1 MSRAPL
7 PSLHAPRLETLAR
20 ALRTPARMRSR
31 LPFAA
36 AGLAALLGTAGCAQ
50 PEGDVGCSEV
60 DAPCRTATPATLPDV
75 IGEGGEVGAARS
87 ALSLESLAG
96 SGGCSTAGGEA
107 ISRQLIAEMLCLS
120 EGRLVRFEHPNV
132 TLTSSRV
139 HPYLS
144 PEGRD
149 ALYRA
154 AESGEIRINSGLR
167 TLSDQYLLYA
177 GCSVAATPGRS
188 NHETGRAIDVDNWS
202 ARLTA
207 LTRAGFTHPL
217 PDTDAVHFESAGD
230 DLRSLSVL
238 AFQRLWN
245 ANHPEDRI
253 AADGITGPQ
262 TLARLARTPAEGFAT
277 STVCMPPTPPTDAG
291 MPAIDAGM
299 LEVDGGAGDVDAG
312 AGEADAGLAAD
323 AGDAPDATV
332 PLDTRPRAED
342 VSGCACSAPGTT
354 RHGAG
359 LRFAAPP
366 LALALLAAARLRRRA
381 R

>member
-1 MSRAPL
+1 
-7 PSLHAPRLETLAR
+7 
-20 ALRTPARMRSR
+20 LRTGARLKTQ

-36 AGLAALLGTAGCAQ
+36 ASLACLLGASGCAQ

-60 DAPCRTATPATLPDV
+60 DAHERATTTAVPLVPS
-75 IGEGGEVGAARS
+75 GEGSDEVGAARS

-107 ISRQLIAEMLCLS
+107 ISRQLIAEMLCLA
-120 EGRLVRFEHPNV
+120 EGRLVRFDHPNV

-238 AFQRLWN
+238 SFQRLWN
-245 ANHPEDRI
+245 ANHPEDVI

-277 STVCMPPTPPTDAG
+277 SIVCMPPAPPTDAG
-291 MPAIDAGM
+291 MPPVDAGTPDAGTPEIDAG
-299 LEVDGGAGDVDAG
+299 VPDADAGPPEGDAG
-312 AGEADAGLAAD
+312 AVADAGT
-323 AGDAPDATV
+323 PT
-332 PLDTRPRAED
+332 DTRPRADD
-342 VSGCACSAPGTT
+342 VSGCACAVPGTT
-354 RHGAG
+354 PSRAG
-359 LRFAAPP
+359 WRFTGLAF
-366 LALALLAAARLRRRA
+366 ALALFAAARVRRRSRRGA
-381 R
+381 H

>member
-1 MSRAPL
+1 MNATAPFD
-7 PSLHAPRLETLAR
+7 AR
-20 ALRTPARMRSR
+20 ARVRTLRTGARMKSG
-31 LPFAA
+31 LPTADLSLTA
-36 AGLAALLGTAGCAQ
+36 VPLAAIAVAVGLLLAGCAQ

-60 DAPCRTATPATLPDV
+60 DAHARAATTAGPLVPSGAGD
-75 IGEGGEVGAARS
+75 EVGAARS

-202 ARLTA
+202 ARLSA

-245 ANHPEDRI
+245 ANHPEDLI
-253 AADGITGPQ
+253 DADGITGPQ
-262 TLARLARTPAEGFAT
+262 TLARLARTPAEGFPIGI
-277 STVCMPPTPPTDAG
+277 VCRDAPPPVDAG
-291 MPAIDAGM
+291 MPPVDAGTPEIDAGT
-299 LEVDGGAGDVDAG
+299 LELDAGTSETDAG
-312 AGEADAGLAAD
+312 APDAGSPVD
-323 AGDAPDATV
+323 V
-332 PLDTRPRAED
+332 RPRAED

-354 RHGAG
+354 PHGAG
-359 LRFAAPP
+359 LRFAALP